1 MIEQRFGDV
10 STATTGEPALRC
22 VGLRKAYG
30 STIAADGVDLEA
42 GRGQL
47 LALLGP
53 SGCGKTTTL
62 RMIAGLER
70 PDAGDVW
77 IHGRHVDGAE
87 WVPPDR
93 RRVGFVFQDLA
104 LFPHLDVWGNVAFGL
119 EDGSTERVEEMI
131 ALARLEGLERRMPH
145 ELSGG
150 QQQRVALA
158 RCLVPKPDL
167 VLLDEPFS
175 NLDRLL
181 RAAVRAE
188 VRELLRASDV
198 TSVFV
203 THDNEEA
210 LSIADRVAV
219 MLHGEIRQSG
229 APAEVYGSPVDDEV
243 AAMVGDTNVL
253 AGDVFDHRATT
264 TIGEVPAPR
273 LPDGPCRVLIR
284 PESFRIERDE
294 RGTATVLDVTYFG
307 HDELIRCA
315 IGDSTDE
322 VLVRVVGAGPEIA
335 RGDRVHLRVDGP
347 ALALP
352 A

>member
-1 MIEQRFGDV
+1 MTQAMTEV
-10 STATTGEPALRC
+10 ETAAERNGSALRC
-22 VGLRKAYG
+22 VGLRKRFGPTVAV
-30 STIAADGVDLEA
+30 DGLDLA
-42 GRGQL
+42 VPRGQL

-70 PDAGDVW
+70 PDAGDIW
-77 IHGRHVDGAE
+77 IHGRQVDGAG
-87 WVPPDR
+87 WVPPER

-104 LFPHLDVWGNVAFGL
+104 LFPHLDVRGNVAFGL
-119 EDGSTERVEEMI
+119 GDAPPERVEEMI
-131 ALARLEGLERRMPH
+131 ALARLQGLERRMPH

-158 RCLVPKPDL
+158 RCLVPGPDL

-175 NLDRLL
+175 NLDRML

-188 VRELLRASDV
+188 VRELLQAAGV

-210 LSIADRVAV
+210 LSIADHVAV
-219 MLHGEIRQSG
+219 MLDGRVRQVGTPSSVY
-229 APAEVYGSPVDDEV
+229 AEPVDGEVAELVGETNLLSGSVRDHRASSPIGEV
-243 AAMVGDTNVL
+243 AATG
-253 AGDVFDHRATT
+253 
-264 TIGEVPAPR
+264 
-273 LPDGPCRVLIR
+273 LPDGPCRILIR
-284 PESFRIERDE
+284 PEAIGIQPDDA
-294 RGTATVLDVTYFG
+294 GAAVVLDVEYYG

-315 IGDSTDE
+315 ADGQEI
-322 VLVRVVGAGPEIA
+322 VVRVVGAGPPIA
-335 RGDRVHLRVDGP
+335 AGDRVRLRMVG
-347 ALALP
+347 AAQALP